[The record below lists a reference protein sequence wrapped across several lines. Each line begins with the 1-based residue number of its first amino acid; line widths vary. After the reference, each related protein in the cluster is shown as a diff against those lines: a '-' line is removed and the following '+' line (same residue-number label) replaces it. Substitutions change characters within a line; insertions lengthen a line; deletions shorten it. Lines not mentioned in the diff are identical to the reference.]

1 MSLTARNTAIPV
13 RLVGASALL
22 SALALVVYLEHW
34 ARDQASIPWH
44 QQNYQRVLDAYQQ
57 VRYVPPRD
65 GYAEQ
70 IARVCSYTLAWGQH
84 CPGSISRCYA
94 AAGEG
99 DRGRDHRARVRRR
112 HAWIV
117 YTPTACAGP
126 AGEHGELEQPPLVF
140 R

>member
-84 CPGSISRCYA
+84 TAPGLLAGATPQQEKVIVGAIIAHECGDDTPGSFTPPPPA
-94 AAGEG
+94 P
-99 DRGRDHRARVRRR
+99 DRLGSTANWSNRR
-112 HAWIV
+112 
-117 YTPTACAGP
+117 
-126 AGEHGELEQPPLVF
+126 
-140 R
+140 